1 MIEKFQRA
9 LASLN
14 NKKNDESEKGFSL
27 IELIVVVA
35 ILGILV
41 AIAIPVF
48 NGLQDK
54 AKENSAAAAASNA
67 ATQVASEIA
76 ADGTATV
83 PASTDEF
90 SFAWGSSYAGATN
103 VDAVCVTATS
113 ISDGTISSTK
123 GPGC

>member
-14 NKKNDESEKGFSL
+14 SKKDQDSEKGFSL

-48 NGLQDK
+48 NGLQDR
-54 AKENSAAAAASNA
+54 ALENSVESAASNA
-67 ATQVASEIA
+67 ATQVSSQLATGDTPALPAAS
-76 ADGTATV
+76 
-83 PASTDEF
+83 DEF
-90 SFAWGSSYAGATN
+90 TYAFSGGTPTS
-103 VDAVCVTATS
+103 VDGVCVTATS
-113 ISDGTISSTK
+113 VKDTSVSATK